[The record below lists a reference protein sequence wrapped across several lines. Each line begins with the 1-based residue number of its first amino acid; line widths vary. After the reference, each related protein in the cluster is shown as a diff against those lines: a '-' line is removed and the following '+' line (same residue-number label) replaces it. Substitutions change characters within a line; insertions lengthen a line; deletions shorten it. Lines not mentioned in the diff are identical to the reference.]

1 MNLEIIYNFEKFL
14 ENRGYL
20 NISCK
25 SPFRRLSVGGTNSN
39 ESLSILHVIDKIIL
53 KEATLQSTGR

>member
-39 ESLSILHVIDKIIL
+39 ESVP
-53 KEATLQSTGR
+53 TLYAVL